1 MKTLEETTVDKF
13 EEEYLEDN
21 IRCTHTKILG
31 KKNYLKM
38 FRLMTAKGRIENEQ
52 KSREIENLFAEPEC
66 DEVTIFGENT
76 GEIIQGRKYRGEKF

>member
-1 MKTLEETTVDKF
+1 MRKYKNV
-13 EEEYLEDN
+13 
-21 IRCTHTKILG
+21 R
-31 KKNYLKM
+31 KKNYLKL

-76 GEIIQGRKYRGEKF
+76 GGKSFKKCIYGPNPTLIVR